1 MRKLTIKRKKSFVA
15 SLAKLKVYIEDPAGE
30 LDITGIKCRLLG
42 TLANGEE
49 KSFYI
54 EENAAKVFVIADKM
68 SRDYCYDCRNLPE
81 GNEDIYLTGKN
92 AFNPATG
99 NAFRFEGGTD
109 EEVAKRHKESKKG
122 GLIVLITAIVIG
134 LTAGWI
140 IGSGVTYS
148 KKKATPKD
156 FSYEEMTITLTALFK
171 EEEVEGRTVFT
182 SNDVAVF
189 VLRENFV
196 AGDIDLSGYTVR
208 GYAELARENNPVM
221 ADATYEET
229 DGVPNMVYTYAGDDG
244 KTYVYFTTFYKSS
257 NAFWIVP
264 DTNRENRSSSNGRR
278 QFILPT
284 ETSSDTEESR
294 HTAGF

>member
-109 EEVAKRHKESKKG
+109 EEIAKRHKESKKG

-134 LTAGWI
+134 LTAAWI

-221 ADATYEET
+221 AGATYEET

-257 NAFWIVP
+257 NAFWIVQYFV
-264 DTNRENRSSSNGRR
+264 NESGY
-278 QFILPT
+278 
-284 ETSSDTEESR
+284 ESR
-294 HTAGF
+294 KPKFIEWAKTVHFAD

>member
-81 GNEDIYLTGKN
+81 GNENIYLTGKN

-134 LTAGWI
+134 LTAAWI

-257 NAFWIVP
+257 NAFWIVQYFV
-264 DTNRENRSSSNGRR
+264 NESGY
-278 QFILPT
+278 
-284 ETSSDTEESR
+284 ESR
-294 HTAGF
+294 KPKFIEWAKTVHFAD

>member
-30 LDITGIKCRLLG
+30 IDITGIKCRLLG

-109 EEVAKRHKESKKG
+109 EEIAKRHKESKKG

-134 LTAGWI
+134 FTAAWI
-140 IGSGVTYS
+140 ISSGVTYS

-257 NAFWIVP
+257 NAFWIVQYFV
-264 DTNRENRSSSNGRR
+264 NESGY
-278 QFILPT
+278 
-284 ETSSDTEESR
+284 ESR
-294 HTAGF
+294 KPKFIEWAKTVHFAD

>member
-109 EEVAKRHKESKKG
+109 EEIAKRHKESKKG

-208 GYAELARENNPVM
+208 GYAELAKENNPVM

-257 NAFWIVP
+257 DAFWIVQYFV
-264 DTNRENRSSSNGRR
+264 NESGY
-278 QFILPT
+278 
-284 ETSSDTEESR
+284 ESR
-294 HTAGF
+294 KPKFIEWAKTVHFAD

>member
-68 SRDYCYDCRNLPE
+68 SRDYFYDCRNLPD

-221 ADATYEET
+221 AGATYEET

-257 NAFWIVP
+257 NAFWIVQYFV
-264 DTNRENRSSSNGRR
+264 NESGY
-278 QFILPT
+278 
-284 ETSSDTEESR
+284 ESR
-294 HTAGF
+294 KPKFIEWAKTVHFAD

>member
-81 GNEDIYLTGKN
+81 GNENIYLTGKN

-221 ADATYEET
+221 AGATYEET

-257 NAFWIVP
+257 NAFWIVQYFV
-264 DTNRENRSSSNGRR
+264 NESGY
-278 QFILPT
+278 
-284 ETSSDTEESR
+284 ESR
-294 HTAGF
+294 KPKFIEWAKTVHFAD

>member
-134 LTAGWI
+134 LTAAWI

-257 NAFWIVP
+257 DAFWIVQYFV
-264 DTNRENRSSSNGRR
+264 NESGY
-278 QFILPT
+278 
-284 ETSSDTEESR
+284 ESR
-294 HTAGF
+294 KPKFIEWAKTVHFAD

>member
-81 GNEDIYLTGKN
+81 GNENIYLTGKN

-109 EEVAKRHKESKKG
+109 EEIAKRHKESKKG

-140 IGSGVTYS
+140 IGSGVIYS

-196 AGDIDLSGYTVR
+196 AGDIDLSEYTVR

-257 NAFWIVP
+257 NAFWIVQYFV
-264 DTNRENRSSSNGRR
+264 NESGY
-278 QFILPT
+278 
-284 ETSSDTEESR
+284 ESR
-294 HTAGF
+294 KPEFIEWAKTVHFAD

>member
-92 AFNPATG
+92 AFNPVTG

-221 ADATYEET
+221 AGATYEET

-257 NAFWIVP
+257 DAFWIVQYFV
-264 DTNRENRSSSNGRR
+264 NESGY
-278 QFILPT
+278 
-284 ETSSDTEESR
+284 ESR
-294 HTAGF
+294 KPKFIEWAKTVHFAD

>member
-81 GNEDIYLTGKN
+81 VNEDIYLTGKN

-109 EEVAKRHKESKKG
+109 EEIAKRHKESKKG

-134 LTAGWI
+134 LTAAWI

-257 NAFWIVP
+257 NAFWIVQYFV
-264 DTNRENRSSSNGRR
+264 NESGY
-278 QFILPT
+278 
-284 ETSSDTEESR
+284 ESR
-294 HTAGF
+294 KPKFIEWAKTVHFAD

>member
-140 IGSGVTYS
+140 IGSGVIYS

-257 NAFWIVP
+257 DAFWIVQYFV
-264 DTNRENRSSSNGRR
+264 NESGY
-278 QFILPT
+278 
-284 ETSSDTEESR
+284 ESR
-294 HTAGF
+294 KPKFIEWAKTVHFAD

>member
-54 EENAAKVFVIADKM
+54 EENAAKIFVIADKM

-99 NAFRFEGGTD
+99 NAFRFEGGTE
-109 EEVAKRHKESKKG
+109 EEVVKRHKESRTVG
-122 GLIVLITAIVIG
+122 IIVLITAIVIG
-134 LTAGWI
+134 FTAAWI
-140 IGSGVTYS
+140 ISSGVTYS

-196 AGDIDLSGYTVR
+196 AGEIDLSGYTVR

-257 NAFWIVP
+257 NAFWIVQYFV
-264 DTNRENRSSSNGRR
+264 NESGY
-278 QFILPT
+278 
-284 ETSSDTEESR
+284 ESR
-294 HTAGF
+294 KPKFIEWAKTVHFAD

>member
-109 EEVAKRHKESKKG
+109 EEIAKRHKESKKG

-229 DGVPNMVYTYAGDDG
+229 DGVPNMVYIYAGDDG

-257 NAFWIVP
+257 DAFWIVQYFV
-264 DTNRENRSSSNGRR
+264 NESGY
-278 QFILPT
+278 
-284 ETSSDTEESR
+284 ESR
-294 HTAGF
+294 KPKFIEWAKTVHFAD

>member
-81 GNEDIYLTGKN
+81 GNENIYLTGKN

-221 ADATYEET
+221 ADATYEEP

-257 NAFWIVP
+257 NAFWIVQYFV
-264 DTNRENRSSSNGRR
+264 NESGY
-278 QFILPT
+278 
-284 ETSSDTEESR
+284 ESR
-294 HTAGF
+294 KPKFIEWAKTVQFAD

>member
-68 SRDYCYDCRNLPE
+68 SRDYCYDCRNLPD

-257 NAFWIVP
+257 DAFWIVQYFV
-264 DTNRENRSSSNGRR
+264 NESGY
-278 QFILPT
+278 
-284 ETSSDTEESR
+284 ESR
-294 HTAGF
+294 KPKFIEWAKTVHFAD

>member
-92 AFNPATG
+92 AFNPVTG

-134 LTAGWI
+134 LTAAWI

-257 NAFWIVP
+257 DAFWIVQYFV
-264 DTNRENRSSSNGRR
+264 NESGY
-278 QFILPT
+278 
-284 ETSSDTEESR
+284 ESR
-294 HTAGF
+294 KPKFIEWAKTVHFAD

>member
-68 SRDYCYDCRNLPE
+68 SRDYFYDCSNLPD

-221 ADATYEET
+221 AGATYEET

-257 NAFWIVP
+257 NAFWIVQYFV
-264 DTNRENRSSSNGRR
+264 NESGY
-278 QFILPT
+278 
-284 ETSSDTEESR
+284 ESR
-294 HTAGF
+294 KPKFIEWAKTVHFAD

>member
-54 EENAAKVFVIADKM
+54 EENAAKIFVIADKM

-99 NAFRFEGGTD
+99 NAFRFEGGTE
-109 EEVAKRHKESKKG
+109 EEVVKRHKESRTVG
-122 GLIVLITAIVIG
+122 IIVLITAIVIG
-134 LTAGWI
+134 FTVAWI
-140 IGSGVTYS
+140 ISSGVTYS

-196 AGDIDLSGYTVR
+196 AGEIDLSGYTVR

-257 NAFWIVP
+257 NAFWIVQYFV
-264 DTNRENRSSSNGRR
+264 NESGY
-278 QFILPT
+278 
-284 ETSSDTEESR
+284 ESR
-294 HTAGF
+294 KPKFIEWAKTVHFAD

>member
-134 LTAGWI
+134 LTAAWI

-257 NAFWIVP
+257 NAFWIVQYFV
-264 DTNRENRSSSNGRR
+264 NESGY
-278 QFILPT
+278 
-284 ETSSDTEESR
+284 ESR
-294 HTAGF
+294 KPKFIEWAKTVHFAD

>member
-68 SRDYCYDCRNLPE
+68 SRDYCYDCRNLPD

-221 ADATYEET
+221 AGATYEET

-257 NAFWIVP
+257 NAFWIVQYFV
-264 DTNRENRSSSNGRR
+264 NESGY
-278 QFILPT
+278 
-284 ETSSDTEESR
+284 ESR
-294 HTAGF
+294 KPKFIEWAKTVHFAD

>member
-49 KSFYI
+49 KSFCI
-54 EENAAKVFVIADKM
+54 EENAAKIFVIADKM

-99 NAFRFEGGTD
+99 NAFRFEGGTE
-109 EEVAKRHKESKKG
+109 EEVVKRHKESRTVG
-122 GLIVLITAIVIG
+122 IIVLITAIVIG
-134 LTAGWI
+134 FTAAWI
-140 IGSGVTYS
+140 ISSGVTYS

-196 AGDIDLSGYTVR
+196 AGEIDLSGYTVR

-257 NAFWIVP
+257 DAFWIVQYFV
-264 DTNRENRSSSNGRR
+264 NESGY
-278 QFILPT
+278 
-284 ETSSDTEESR
+284 ESR
-294 HTAGF
+294 KPKFIEWAKTVRFAD

>member
-109 EEVAKRHKESKKG
+109 EEIAKRHKESKKG
-122 GLIVLITAIVIG
+122 GLIVLITAIVIV

-140 IGSGVTYS
+140 IGSGVIYS

-221 ADATYEET
+221 AGATYEET

-257 NAFWIVP
+257 DAFWIVQYFV
-264 DTNRENRSSSNGRR
+264 NESGY
-278 QFILPT
+278 
-284 ETSSDTEESR
+284 ESR
-294 HTAGF
+294 KPKFIEWAKTVHFAD

>member
-148 KKKATPKD
+148 KKKSTPKD

-257 NAFWIVP
+257 DAFWIVQYFV
-264 DTNRENRSSSNGRR
+264 NESGY
-278 QFILPT
+278 
-284 ETSSDTEESR
+284 ESR
-294 HTAGF
+294 KPKFIEWAKTVHFAD

>member
-140 IGSGVTYS
+140 IGSGVIYS

-257 NAFWIVP
+257 NAFWIVQYFV
-264 DTNRENRSSSNGRR
+264 NESGY
-278 QFILPT
+278 
-284 ETSSDTEESR
+284 ESR
-294 HTAGF
+294 KPKFIEWAKTVHFAD

>member
-81 GNEDIYLTGKN
+81 GNENIYLTGKN

-140 IGSGVTYS
+140 IGSGVIYS

-221 ADATYEET
+221 AGATYEET

-257 NAFWIVP
+257 NAFWIVQYFV
-264 DTNRENRSSSNGRR
+264 NESGY
-278 QFILPT
+278 
-284 ETSSDTEESR
+284 ESR
-294 HTAGF
+294 KPKFIEWAKTVHFAD

>member
-109 EEVAKRHKESKKG
+109 EEIAKRHKESKKG

-257 NAFWIVP
+257 DAFWIVQYFV
-264 DTNRENRSSSNGRR
+264 NESGY
-278 QFILPT
+278 
-284 ETSSDTEESR
+284 ESR
-294 HTAGF
+294 KPKFIEWAKTVHFAD

>member
-229 DGVPNMVYTYAGDDG
+229 DGIPNMVYTYAGDDG

-257 NAFWIVP
+257 NAFWIVQYFV
-264 DTNRENRSSSNGRR
+264 NESGY
-278 QFILPT
+278 
-284 ETSSDTEESR
+284 ESR
-294 HTAGF
+294 KPKFIEWAKTVHFAD

>member
-54 EENAAKVFVIADKM
+54 EENAAKIFVIADKM

-221 ADATYEET
+221 AGATYEET

-257 NAFWIVP
+257 DAFWIVQYFV
-264 DTNRENRSSSNGRR
+264 NESGY
-278 QFILPT
+278 
-284 ETSSDTEESR
+284 ESR
-294 HTAGF
+294 KPKFIEWAKTVHFAD

>member
-134 LTAGWI
+134 FTAAWI
-140 IGSGVTYS
+140 ISSGVTYS

-221 ADATYEET
+221 AGATYEET

-257 NAFWIVP
+257 NAFWIVQYFV
-264 DTNRENRSSSNGRR
+264 NESGY
-278 QFILPT
+278 
-284 ETSSDTEESR
+284 ESR
-294 HTAGF
+294 KPKFIEWAKTVHFAD

>member
-257 NAFWIVP
+257 DAFWIVQYFV
-264 DTNRENRSSSNGRR
+264 NESGY
-278 QFILPT
+278 
-284 ETSSDTEESR
+284 ESR
-294 HTAGF
+294 KPKFIKWAKTVHFAD

>member
-140 IGSGVTYS
+140 IGSGVIYS

-221 ADATYEET
+221 AGATYEET

-257 NAFWIVP
+257 NAFWIVQYFV
-264 DTNRENRSSSNGRR
+264 NESGY
-278 QFILPT
+278 
-284 ETSSDTEESR
+284 ESR
-294 HTAGF
+294 KPKFIEWAKTVHFAD

>member
-54 EENAAKVFVIADKM
+54 EENAAKIFVIADKM

-134 LTAGWI
+134 LTAAWI

-221 ADATYEET
+221 ADAIYEET

-257 NAFWIVP
+257 NAFWIVQYFV
-264 DTNRENRSSSNGRR
+264 NESGY
-278 QFILPT
+278 
-284 ETSSDTEESR
+284 ESR
-294 HTAGF
+294 KPKFIEWAKTVHFAD

>member
-109 EEVAKRHKESKKG
+109 EKVAKRHKESKKG

-221 ADATYEET
+221 AGATYEET

-257 NAFWIVP
+257 DAFWIVQYFV
-264 DTNRENRSSSNGRR
+264 NESGY
-278 QFILPT
+278 
-284 ETSSDTEESR
+284 ESR
-294 HTAGF
+294 KPKFIEWAKTVHFAD

>member
-68 SRDYCYDCRNLPE
+68 SRDYCYDCRNLPD

-148 KKKATPKD
+148 KKKATLKD

-221 ADATYEET
+221 AGATYEET

-257 NAFWIVP
+257 NAFWIVQYFV
-264 DTNRENRSSSNGRR
+264 NESGY
-278 QFILPT
+278 
-284 ETSSDTEESR
+284 ESR
-294 HTAGF
+294 KPKFIEWAKTVHFAD

>member
-257 NAFWIVP
+257 NAFWIVQYFVNESGYASRKP
-264 DTNRENRSSSNGRR
+264 K
-278 QFILPT
+278 FIEWAKT
-284 ETSSDTEESR
+284 VHFAD
-294 HTAGF
+294 

>member
-109 EEVAKRHKESKKG
+109 DEVAKRHKESKKG

-257 NAFWIVP
+257 DAFWIVQYFV
-264 DTNRENRSSSNGRR
+264 NESGY
-278 QFILPT
+278 
-284 ETSSDTEESR
+284 ESR
-294 HTAGF
+294 KPKFIEWAKTVHFAD

>member
-68 SRDYCYDCRNLPE
+68 SRDYCYDCRNLPD

-221 ADATYEET
+221 AGATYEET

-257 NAFWIVP
+257 NAFWIVQYFV
-264 DTNRENRSSSNGRR
+264 NG
-278 QFILPT
+278 
-284 ETSSDTEESR
+284 SGYESR
-294 HTAGF
+294 KPKFIEWAKTVHFAD

>member
-81 GNEDIYLTGKN
+81 GNENIYLTGKN

-109 EEVAKRHKESKKG
+109 EEIAKRHKESKKG

-140 IGSGVTYS
+140 IGSGVIYS

-257 NAFWIVP
+257 NAFWIVQYFV
-264 DTNRENRSSSNGRR
+264 NESGY
-278 QFILPT
+278 
-284 ETSSDTEESR
+284 ESR
-294 HTAGF
+294 KPKFIEWAKTVHFAD

>member
-109 EEVAKRHKESKKG
+109 EEIAKRHKESKKG

-134 LTAGWI
+134 LTAAWI

-257 NAFWIVP
+257 NAFWIVQYFV
-264 DTNRENRSSSNGRR
+264 NESGY
-278 QFILPT
+278 
-284 ETSSDTEESR
+284 ESR
-294 HTAGF
+294 KPKFIEWAKTVHFAD